1 VEGKQ
6 LSDNAVEMD
15 ADEVPIWPALVV
27 PVLEELRNGS
37 TWHRKDLARAAAHRA
52 GLSEVALGQTLQSG
66 QLRYQHRVGWVLSH
80 LSKAGWVERP
90 ERAHYRITSA
100 GQEWLDT
107 NPQGLDY
114 SSARE
119 LLAPFW
125 EEDNKRAAA
134 KRASAS
140 GSTQGLVES
149 TTPINDLDPVDQ
161 IEHGI
166 ARIHTEVGDALL
178 ERLRNSHPD
187 FFEEA
192 VVALLLAMGYG
203 GAEQRGRRI
212 GGTGDGG
219 VDGVIDQDPLG
230 LEQIYIQAKRYAHGS
245 NVGREAIQA
254 FVGALHGV
262 GASRGVFITTSGFSS
277 GAKEYARAVQ
287 SRIIL
292 IDAERLATLMI
303 KYGVG
308 VQSKDTYVTV
318 ELDEDFFA

>member
-1 VEGKQ
+1 M
-6 LSDNAVEMD
+6 SDVVAAAGV
-15 ADEVPIWPALVV
+15 DEVPIWPALVV
-27 PVLEELRNGS
+27 PVLEELRAGDVF
-37 TWHRKDLARAAAHRA
+37 HRKDLARAAALRA
-52 GLSEVALGQTLQSG
+52 GLSEAALEETLQSG

-90 ERAHYRITSA
+90 ERAHYQITAA
-100 GQEWLDT
+100 GLKWLDT

-125 EEDNKRAAA
+125 EEDNQRAAA

-140 GSTQGLVES
+140 GSSQALVEP

-230 LEQIYIQAKRYAHGS
+230 LEQIYIQAKRYALGS
-245 NVGREAIQA
+245 NVQREAIQA

-262 GASRGVFITTSGFSS
+262 GASRGVFITTSGFST

-308 VQSKDTYVTV
+308 VQAKDTYTTV